1 MRSHAEGVVSY
12 LEDVPDDRREAV
24 DRLARTCR
32 EELAGFEESMTYGMP
47 SYARDGVVEVAFASQ
62 KQYISLYVLRT
73 DVVAAHRDQLTG
85 LNLGKS
91 CIRYRTPDQLDEAVI
106 RSMLR
111 ATAAATGPV
120 C

>member
-12 LEDVPDDRREAV
+12 LEEVPDDRREAV

-32 EELAGFEESMTYGMP
+32 EELAGFEESMAYGMP
-47 SYARDGVVEVAFASQ
+47 SYARNGVVEVAFASQ
-62 KQYISLYVLRT
+62 RQYISLYVIRS
-73 DVVAAHRDQLTG
+73 DVMAAHRDQLSG
-85 LNLGKS
+85 LNVGKS
-91 CIRYRTPDQLDEAVI
+91 CIRYRNTNQLDEAAV